1 MRTRLAARR
10 LRQSALVLL
19 VTLAALAAA
28 VAPARAAGIVQ
39 VGMYDNFF
47 TPAVITIP
55 AGTTVVW
62 VHFGNDRH
70 TTTADVGPFWDSGT
84 IFPRGT
90 YAVFFPAPG
99 SYPYHCSFH
108 PGMRGTVLVV
118 PAVPV
123 SLLPYTPFAP
133 APAPAAPP
141 ISPAFFVWPYPV
153 VFAPVFFFPPVFPG
167 P

>member
-1 MRTRLAARR
+1 MRTRWASRR
-10 LRQSALVLL
+10 LRQPVLVFL
-19 VTLAALAAA
+19 VTLAALVVA
-28 VAPARAAGIVQ
+28 VAPARATGIVQ

-62 VHFGNDRH
+62 ANFGNDRH

-90 YAVFFPAPG
+90 YAVFFPVPG
-99 SYPYHCSFH
+99 SYAYYCSFH

-118 PAVPV
+118 PTVPV
-123 SLLPYTPFAP
+123 NLLPATPFAP
-133 APAPAAPP
+133 APAVPA
-141 ISPAFFVWPYPV
+141 ISPIFFVWPYPV
-153 VFAPVFFFPPVFPG
+153 VFAPAFFFPPVFLG